1 MKGLILKDLYLLK
14 GFGKQYGIILAFMAL
29 WGLVMKAVSF
39 LCIYAV
45 LMGAMIILSI
55 MTLDD
60 AVSFNRFVLTM
71 PVNERTLIKS
81 KYFLFI
87 ISVGAG
93 AFIAFLVS
101 SAAAVLPVE
110 WNQTYNWGEI
120 MPSVTI
126 FVIGTA
132 IAFPVILSKGAEKGR
147 YVYIAAMFGMGA
159 GIYLAAKFCQ
169 SNNISLDVL
178 ETIPNW
184 LYVIL
189 FTGICTI
196 SLVISYFVSLKAVQ
210 NKEW

>member
-110 WNQTYNWGEI
+110 WNQTYNWGRSCL
-120 MPSVTI
+120 P
-126 FVIGTA
+126 
-132 IAFPVILSKGAEKGR
+132 
-147 YVYIAAMFGMGA
+147 
-159 GIYLAAKFCQ
+159 
-169 SNNISLDVL
+169 
-178 ETIPNW
+178 
-184 LYVIL
+184 
-189 FTGICTI
+189 
-196 SLVISYFVSLKAVQ
+196 
-210 NKEW
+210 

>member
-1 MKGLILKDLYLLK
+1 
-14 GFGKQYGIILAFMAL
+14 
-29 WGLVMKAVSF
+29 
-39 LCIYAV
+39 
-45 LMGAMIILSI
+45 
-55 MTLDD
+55 
-60 AVSFNRFVLTM
+60 
-71 PVNERTLIKS
+71 
-81 KYFLFI
+81 
-87 ISVGAG
+87 
-93 AFIAFLVS
+93 
-101 SAAAVLPVE
+101 
-110 WNQTYNWGEI
+110 